1 MVDLLALAQT
11 AGELLDLVGV
21 FVIVCGSV
29 ISTVLAGMD
38 FFSKKVHHDNV
49 YKSYRNNLGK
59 SILLGL
65 EFLVA
70 GDIIRSISGNPDL
83 SAVIVLVIIV
93 LVRSFLSIT
102 FEMEIEGKWPW
113 QQKKAQHE
121 TQ

>member
-1 MVDLLALAQT
+1 MALAQI

-21 FVIVCGSV
+21 FVIVCGCI
-29 ISTVLAGMD
+29 ISSVLAGID
-38 FFSKKVHHDNV
+38 FFSKRVHHGTV
-49 YKSYRNNLGK
+49 YKSYRNNLGR

-93 LVRSFLSIT
+93 LVRSFLSMT
-102 FEMEIEGKWPW
+102 FEMEIDGKWPW
-113 QQKKAQHE
+113 QKK
-121 TQ
+121 